1 MGEISSLAHLF
12 YSCYLALTII
22 ERHTTKNTEMIN
34 INIQGLHWNPE
45 VSKYQWYLKGL
56 INHWGSILIL
66 NLCFGTPP
74 LSHVSTD

>member
-34 INIQGLHWNPE
+34 LNIQGLHWNPE
-45 VSKYQWYLKGL
+45 DHTSLK
-56 INHWGSILIL
+56 ISVV
-66 NLCFGTPP
+66 PQR
-74 LSHVSTD
+74 TDKSLGFNFDSQLMF